1 MPIPPPLYIPRIV
14 YQKYR
19 LARAR
24 LYIAITIDVVVVVVD
39 DGGRDRGLVR
49 LVVAAAVV
57 NVVVV
62 VVVDATS
69 AMLTRRYDDID
80 TR

>member
-24 LYIAITIDVVVVVVD
+24 LYIAITIDVVVVV

-57 NVVVV
+57 VNVVVVV